1 MNANKQYEEG
11 FADNNGVKIFYRDY
25 GPRDGDPILLV
36 HGLGAQLV
44 HWPPH
49 LINFLQANEFRPITY
64 DNRDVG
70 LSSRFSGNPS
80 FILDYIKYFLRLP
93 IKSEYTIDDMADDGI
108 KLLES
113 LNIDKAHI
121 LGTSMGGMIAQII
134 SAQYP
139 EKVKSFTLIASTA
152 STPSPINAP
161 SKAVRDLMMERSKN
175 PNASI
180 QEAVEREIKYVS
192 LIGMEGRV
200 VDTPEFR
207 EEIIQNLKRA
217 KDGSGYAR
225 QLLSILASKDRLK
238 KIQKIKAPTL
248 IIHGRDDPMIRLK
261 NAYRMHKLIP
271 HSKLKIIDDMKHLIE
286 PEILNQFQA
295 ILLNHLQLSSSETN
309 F

>member
-1 MNANKQYEEG
+1 MNVNEQYTEG
-11 FADNNGVKIFYRDY
+11 FSENNGVKIFYRDY
-25 GPRDGDPILLV
+25 GPVDGDPILMV

-49 LINFLQANEFRPITY
+49 LITFLQAHNFRPITY

-70 LSSRFSGNPS
+70 LSSRFLGTPS
-80 FILDYIKYFLRLP
+80 FALDYIKYFLRLP
-93 IKSEYTIDDMADDGI
+93 IKSEYTIDDMANDGV
-108 KLLES
+108 KLLET
-113 LNIDKAHI
+113 LNIKQAHV

-139 EKVKSFTLIASTA
+139 QKVKSFTLIASTA

-161 SKAVRDLMMERSKN
+161 SKAIRDLMLERSKN
-175 PNASI
+175 PNAS
-180 QEAVEREIKYVS
+180 VEEVIKREIKFVS

-207 EEIIQNLKRA
+207 EETIKNLDRA
-217 KDGSGYAR
+217 QDGSGYAR

-248 IIHGRDDPMIRLK
+248 IIHGKQDPMIRLK
-261 NAYRMHKLIP
+261 NAYKMHKLIP
-271 HSKLKIIDDMKHLIE
+271 HSKLKIIDDMRHLIE
-286 PEILNQFQA
+286 PEILLQFEVD
-295 ILLNHLQLSSSETN
+295 LLDHLQLAS
-309 F
+309 

>member
-1 MNANKQYEEG
+1 MNVNEQYTEG
-11 FADNNGVKIFYRDY
+11 FSENNGIKIFYRDY
-25 GPRDGDPILLV
+25 GPVDGDPILMV

-49 LINFLQANEFRPITY
+49 LITFLQAHNFRPITY

-70 LSSRFSGNPS
+70 LSSRFLGTPS
-80 FILDYIKYFLRLP
+80 FVLDYIKYFLRLP
-93 IKSEYTIDDMADDGI
+93 IKSEYTIDDMANDGA
-108 KLLES
+108 KLLET
-113 LNIDKAHI
+113 LNIKQAHV

-139 EKVKSFTLIASTA
+139 QKVKSFTLIASTA
-152 STPSPINAP
+152 SAPSPINAP

-175 PNASI
+175 PNAS
-180 QEAVEREIKYVS
+180 VEEVIKREIKFVS

-207 EEIIQNLKRA
+207 EETIKNLDRA
-217 KDGSGYAR
+217 QDGSGYAR

-248 IIHGRDDPMIRLK
+248 IIHGKQDPMIRLK
-261 NAYRMHKLIP
+261 NAYKMHKLIP
-271 HSKLKIIDDMKHLIE
+271 HSKLKIIDDMRHLIE
-286 PEILNQFQA
+286 PEILLQFEGD
-295 ILLNHLQLSSSETN
+295 LLDHLQLAS
-309 F
+309 

>member
-1 MNANKQYEEG
+1 MTENAGYSEG

-25 GPRDGDPILLV
+25 GPVSGDPVLMV

-49 LINFLQANEFRPITY
+49 LINFLQAHNFRPITY

-70 LSSRFSGNPS
+70 LSSRFLGTPS
-80 FILDYIKYFLRLP
+80 FILDYIKYFLRIP

-108 KLLES
+108 KLLEQ
-113 LNIDKAHI
+113 LNINEAHV

-134 SAQYP
+134 CAQYP
-139 EKVKSFTLIASTA
+139 QKVKSFTLIASTA

-161 SKAVRDLMMERSKN
+161 TKPVRKLMLERSKN
-175 PNASI
+175 PGAS
-180 QEAVEREIKYVS
+180 VEDVIKREIKIVS
-192 LIGMEGRV
+192 LIGMKGRV

-207 EEIIQNLKRA
+207 EEIIQNLNRA
-217 KDGSGYAR
+217 QDGSGYAR

-248 IIHGRDDPMIRLK
+248 IIHGKHDPMIRLK
-261 NAYRMHKLIP
+261 NAYKMHKLIP
-271 HSKLKIIDDMKHLIE
+271 QSNLKIIDDMRHLIE
-286 PEILNQFQA
+286 PDILRQFESD
-295 ILLNHLQLSSSETN
+295 LLDHLRLAS
-309 F
+309 

>member
-1 MNANKQYEEG
+1 MNANKQYSEG
-11 FADNNGVKIFYRDY
+11 FAGNNGVKIFYRDY

-93 IKSEYTIDDMADDGI
+93 IKSEYKIDDMADDGI
-108 KLLES
+108 KVLES

-161 SKAVRDLMMERSKN
+161 SKPVRDLMMERSKN
-175 PNASI
+175 PNVSI

-248 IIHGRDDPMIRLK
+248 IIHGRNDPMIRLK

-271 HSKLKIIDDMKHLIE
+271 HSKLKIIDNMRHLIE
-286 PEILNQFQA
+286 PEILKQFQA
-295 ILLNHLQLSSSETN
+295 ILLNHLQLSS
-309 F
+309 

>member
-1 MNANKQYEEG
+1 MNVNEQYAEG
-11 FADNNGVKIFYRDY
+11 FSENNGVKIFYRDY
-25 GPRDGDPILLV
+25 GPLDGDPILMV

-49 LINFLQANEFRPITY
+49 LITFLQAHNFRPITY

-70 LSSRFSGNPS
+70 LSSRFLGTPS
-80 FILDYIKYFLRLP
+80 FVLDYIKYFLRLP
-93 IKSEYTIDDMADDGI
+93 IKSEYTIDDMANDGA
-108 KLLES
+108 KLLET
-113 LNIDKAHI
+113 LNIKQAHV

-139 EKVKSFTLIASTA
+139 QKVKSFTLIASTA
-152 STPSPINAP
+152 SAPSPINAP

-175 PNASI
+175 PNAS
-180 QEAVEREIKYVS
+180 VEEVIKREIKFVS

-207 EEIIQNLKRA
+207 EETIKNLDRA
-217 KDGSGYAR
+217 QDGSGYAR

-248 IIHGRDDPMIRLK
+248 IIHGKQDPMIRLK
-261 NAYRMHKLIP
+261 NAYKMHKLIP
-271 HSKLKIIDDMKHLIE
+271 HSKLKIIDDMRHLIE
-286 PEILNQFQA
+286 PEILLQFEGD
-295 ILLNHLQLSSSETN
+295 LLDHLQLAS
-309 F
+309 

>member
-1 MNANKQYEEG
+1 MNANKQYAEG

-271 HSKLKIIDDMKHLIE
+271 HSKLKIIDNMKHLIE

>member
-1 MNANKQYEEG
+1 MNANKQYAEG

-108 KLLES
+108 KVLES

-248 IIHGRDDPMIRLK
+248 IIHGRNDPMIRLK

-271 HSKLKIIDDMKHLIE
+271 HSKLKIIDNMKHLIE
-286 PEILNQFQA
+286 PEILKQFQA
-295 ILLNHLQLSSSETN
+295 ILLNHLQLSS
-309 F
+309 